1 MGKLRPWL
9 DRARDAYKKHPLVYD
24 LFICLFFGFLS
35 CSVYCVSTSFLY
47 PAINADQ
54 VSVDSVFN
62 QLYGQLWAEGRVPY
76 VDFYDH
82 KGLYHVLVDALA
94 VLMGGRY
101 ALFFLQV
108 IYLAVTLFFLVSTME
123 FLALPKGAAL
133 FALMVYALLLSFM
146 SGGNSEGEFLMPFIA
161 ASQFFYTRGI
171 VKNDRKSFFIGSFFL
186 GFEMGLSLNSRPT
199 DIMWGGAIAIYC
211 IVYSI
216 RHKRGID
223 ILYNGLIAVLGLLI
237 PVGIITA
244 YAFSSGFFFE
254 MIDAVYAGGFAY
266 LKEGAVDFQALAN
279 RVGLA
284 IVLGLLIVSY
294 VFLRKDE
301 RLSLD
306 VYEFPFVALVV
317 AVVAY
322 LVIARYTTYY
332 WTSITFVAEYLTYF
346 LFTRDFASRKGASR
360 LALVPASLSLLWA
373 IVLTS
378 LYYTSGIMG
387 FSYADSRLIEAAVL
401 AIPAEARSKEGEV
414 YALNCNA
421 AVYLMGDIETS
432 FPYFVNQSWWGASRP
447 EVIEKTAAYLS
458 GEDRPLYLLA
468 GKEEGTE
475 KDFGA
480 VIDAYYEAAM
490 GGNQFSE
497 NASTFF
503 LALQAESTYYGPET
517 RLALYLQKES
527 DAVFPDD
534 MAGTYRINASLAPE
548 SIVKGWKDAEGNHGS
563 IYYEKDAY
571 VPNAS
576 IDSGTVT
583 IVDNGNG
590 TYTVTVDAKDM
601 NGHAIRAN
609 YTGAISEYVEEW

>member
-1 MGKLRPWL
+1 MLS
-9 DRARDAYKKHPLVYD
+9 RAKDY
-24 LFICLFFGFLS
+24 FLS
-35 CSVYCVSTSFLY
+35 HPSLGKALISFLLAFLLVTLCSTSTSFLY
-47 PAINADQ
+47 PAVNSDSINI
-54 VSVDSVFN
+54 DSNFF
-62 QLYGQLWAEGRVPY
+62 LYEGYLLVQGKTPY
-76 VDFYDH
+76 IDFYDH

-108 IYLAVTLFFLVSTME
+108 IYLAVTLYFLVSTME
-123 FLALPKGAAL
+123 LLSLPKGATL

-186 GFEMGLSLNSRPT
+186 GFEMGLALNSRPT

-211 IVYSI
+211 IVYCL

-237 PVGIITA
+237 PVGIIAA
-244 YAFSSGFFFE
+244 YAFSDGFFFE

-266 LKEGAVDFQALAN
+266 LKEGAVDVQVVAN

-284 IVLGLLIVSY
+284 IVLVLLIVSY

-317 AVVAY
+317 AVIAY
-322 LVIARYTTYY
+322 LLIARYTTYY
-332 WTSITFVAEYLTYF
+332 WTSITFLAEYLTYF
-346 LFTRDFASRKGASR
+346 LFTRRFALKKGASR
-360 LALVPASLSLLWA
+360 LSFVPASLTLLWA

-378 LYYTSGIMG
+378 LYYTSGVMG
-387 FSYADSRLIEAAVL
+387 FSYADSRLIEEAVL
-401 AIPAEARSKEGEV
+401 AIPEEARNKEGEV

-432 FPYFVNQSWWGASRP
+432 FPYFANQSWWGISRP
-447 EVIEKTAAYLS
+447 EVIEKTTDYLS

-480 VIDAYYEAAM
+480 VIDAYYAEAA
-490 GGNQFSE
+490 NQIE
-497 NASTFF
+497 NPAFV
-503 LALQAESTYYGPET
+503 LYIALP
-517 RLALYLQKES
+517 
-527 DAVFPDD
+527 
-534 MAGTYRINASLAPE
+534 
-548 SIVKGWKDAEGNHGS
+548 
-563 IYYEKDAY
+563 
-571 VPNAS
+571 
-576 IDSGTVT
+576 
-583 IVDNGNG
+583 
-590 TYTVTVDAKDM
+590 
-601 NGHAIRAN
+601 
-609 YTGAISEYVEEW
+609 

>member
-1 MGKLRPWL
+1 
-9 DRARDAYKKHPLVYD
+9 
-24 LFICLFFGFLS
+24 
-35 CSVYCVSTSFLY
+35 
-47 PAINADQ
+47 
-54 VSVDSVFN
+54 
-62 QLYGQLWAEGRVPY
+62 
-76 VDFYDH
+76 
-82 KGLYHVLVDALA
+82 
-94 VLMGGRY
+94 
-101 ALFFLQV
+101 
-108 IYLAVTLFFLVSTME
+108 
-123 FLALPKGAAL
+123 
-133 FALMVYALLLSFM
+133 MVYALLLSFM

-186 GFEMGLSLNSRPT
+186 GFEMGLALNSRPT

-216 RHKRGID
+216 RHRRGTD

-266 LKEGAVDFQALAN
+266 LKEGAVDVQALAN

-284 IVLGLLIVSY
+284 IVLALLIVSY

-322 LVIARYTTYY
+322 FVIARYTTYY

-373 IVLTS
+373 IVLAS

-387 FSYADSRLIEAAVL
+387 FSYADSRLID
-401 AIPAEARSKEGEV
+401 
-414 YALNCNA
+414 LNCNA

-480 VIDAYYEAAM
+480 VIDAYYEEAA
-490 GGNQFSE
+490 NQIKNPAFV
-497 NASTFF
+497 
-503 LALQAESTYYGPET
+503 LYVALP
-517 RLALYLQKES
+517 
-527 DAVFPDD
+527 
-534 MAGTYRINASLAPE
+534 
-548 SIVKGWKDAEGNHGS
+548 
-563 IYYEKDAY
+563 
-571 VPNAS
+571 
-576 IDSGTVT
+576 
-583 IVDNGNG
+583 
-590 TYTVTVDAKDM
+590 
-601 NGHAIRAN
+601 
-609 YTGAISEYVEEW
+609 

>member
-1 MGKLRPWL
+1 MLNRVKG
-9 DRARDAYKKHPLVYD
+9 
-24 LFICLFFGFLS
+24 FFLS
-35 CSVYCVSTSFLY
+35 HPACGKAAISFLLAFLLVTLCSTSTSFLY
-47 PAINADQ
+47 PAVNSDSINI
-54 VSVDSVFN
+54 DSNFF
-62 QLYGQLWAEGRVPY
+62 LYEGYLLVQGKTPY
-76 VDFYDH
+76 IDFYDH

-108 IYLAVTLFFLVSTME
+108 VYLSFTLFFLVSTME
-123 FLALPKGAAL
+123 LLSLPKGATL

-186 GFEMGLSLNSRPT
+186 GFEMGLALNSRPT

-244 YAFSSGFFFE
+244 YAFSGGFFFE

-266 LKEGAVDFQALAN
+266 LKEGAVDVQVIAN

-284 IVLGLLIVSY
+284 IVLVLLIVSY

-317 AVVAY
+317 AVIAY
-322 LVIARYTTYY
+322 FVIARYTTYY
-332 WTSITFVAEYLTYF
+332 WTALTFISAYLTLF
-346 LFTRDFASRKGASR
+346 LFTRRFSLKKAASHLFAVPGS
-360 LALVPASLSLLWA
+360 LALLWA
-373 IVLTS
+373 IVLSS
-378 LYYTSGIMG
+378 LYYTSGVLG
-387 FSYADSRLIEAAVL
+387 FSYHDSRLVEAAVL
-401 AIPAEARSKEGEV
+401 AIPEEARSEKGKV

-421 AVYLMGDIETS
+421 AVYLVGGIETD
-432 FPYFVNQSWWGASRP
+432 FPYFANQSWWGISRP
-447 EVIEKTAAYLS
+447 EVVLKTQAYLS
-458 GEDRPLYLLA
+458 GDGRPLYLLA

-475 KDFGA
+475 KDFGQ
-480 VIDAYYEAAM
+480 VIDAYYEVVPA
-490 GGNQFSE
+490 QVE
-497 NASTFF
+497 N
-503 LALQAESTYYGPET
+503 PEFV
-517 RLALYLQKES
+517 LYE
-527 DAVFPDD
+527 
-534 MAGTYRINASLAPE
+534 
-548 SIVKGWKDAEGNHGS
+548 
-563 IYYEKDAY
+563 
-571 VPNAS
+571 
-576 IDSGTVT
+576 
-583 IVDNGNG
+583 
-590 TYTVTVDAKDM
+590 
-601 NGHAIRAN
+601 AIA
-609 YTGAISEYVEEW
+609 